1 MQLSI
6 RLHDAVDPET
16 VLGRILPVLAGSRGE
31 RRVAYARYEPTS
43 GRLMRRWTATEN
55 GEVESGTVD
64 LEPERLH
71 TLLSDDAQG
80 DRPMRPVDS
89 APVWVLKDLIPGLEP
104 ERYWVRARAIAHDH
118 RWLGV
123 LVVAEPRR
131 WMLARRTEESADAG
145 GDVLELCLARALVLL
160 ERQGEETARDQAI
173 RSLTGA
179 TTERLRESE
188 RAVAAAK
195 ADAEELRRRTEALE
209 QAAAHATEMLMDAH
223 VEIDRKS
230 QRHQRQTRVLYLL
243 RKMLENHARG
253 MAADVL
259 AQEIVTTV
267 SEAFGGSRCS
277 LMLIDEKAGELPEL
291 RLAAGVGLPPEVESD
306 QVRIPLG
313 SGVSGGVARS
323 RVPVVVREPDES
335 DQHTLMGDEWYTG
348 SAFVSLPLVC
358 RNHLLG
364 VLNLTNFRAGTVDDF
379 EVEQLRL
386 VALCVGLLADHA
398 ALNQR
403 LFEPRQR
410 VAG

>member
-16 VLGRILPVLAGSRGE
+16 VLGRILPVLAGSRAE
-31 RRVAYARYEPTS
+31 RRVSYARFEGTV
-43 GRLMRRWTATEN
+43 GRLVRRWTATEA
-55 GEVESGTVD
+55 GAVESAPLD

-71 TLLSDDAQG
+71 TLLADDAMG

-89 APVWVLKDLIPGLEP
+89 APVWVLKDLLPGLDP
-104 ERYWVRARAIAHDH
+104 ERYWVRARAISHDH

-131 WMLARRTEESADAG
+131 WMLARRSEESADAG
-145 GDVLELCLARALVLL
+145 GDVLELCLARALVMQ
-160 ERQGEETARDQAI
+160 EKREAESTREQAV
-173 RSLTGA
+173 RSLAGA

-188 RAVAAAK
+188 RIAEQAQRE
-195 ADAEELRRRTEALE
+195 AEEARRRAEALE
-209 QAAAHATEMLMDAH
+209 RAAAHATEMLMDAH

-253 MAADVL
+253 MTAPAL
-259 AQEIVTTV
+259 AQEVVSTV

-277 LMLIDEKAGELPEL
+277 LLLIDEHGPDGPEL
-291 RLAAGVGLPPEVESD
+291 RLAAGVGLPPMVDSG
-306 QVRIPLG
+306 QLRIPMG

-323 RVPVVVREPDES
+323 RVPLVVREPDEGEPHALVG
-335 DQHTLMGDEWYTG
+335 DQWYTG
-348 SAFVSLPLVC
+348 AAFVSLPLVC
-358 RNHLLG
+358 RNQLLG

-403 LFEPRQR
+403 LFEPHQQA
-410 VAG
+410 AG

>member
-16 VLGRILPVLAGSRGE
+16 VLGRILPVLAGSRAE
-31 RRVAYARYEPTS
+31 RRVAYARYEPGV
-43 GRLMRRWTATEN
+43 GRLTRRWTATEA
-55 GEVESGTVD
+55 GEVESAPVD

-71 TLLSDDAQG
+71 SLLADDAMG

-89 APVWVLKDLIPGLEP
+89 APTWVLKDLIPGLDP
-104 ERYWVRARAIAHDH
+104 DRYWVRARAIAHDH

-131 WMLARRTEESADAG
+131 WMLARRPEESADAG
-145 GDVLELCLARALVLL
+145 GDVLELCLARALVMLD
-160 ERQGEETARDQAI
+160 RQSAEAAREQSV
-173 RSLTGA
+173 RSLAGITS
-179 TTERLRESE
+179 ERLRESE
-188 RAVAAAK
+188 RAAHEAQQEADEARRR
-195 ADAEELRRRTEALE
+195 ADALE
-209 QAAAHATEMLMDAH
+209 RAAAHATEMLMEAH
-223 VEIDRKS
+223 IEIDRKS

-253 MAADVL
+253 MSPALL
-259 AQEIVTTV
+259 AQEVVGTV
-267 SEAFGGSRCS
+267 SEAFGGGRCS
-277 LMLIDEKAGELPEL
+277 LLLIDETGPDGPEL
-291 RLAAGVGLPPEVESD
+291 RLAAGVGLPPEVEGEA
-306 QVRIPLG
+306 VRIPMG

-335 DQHTLMGDEWYTG
+335 EPHDLQGDEWYTS

-398 ALNQR
+398 SLNQR
-403 LFEPRQR
+403 LFEPVRQA
-410 VAG
+410 AG